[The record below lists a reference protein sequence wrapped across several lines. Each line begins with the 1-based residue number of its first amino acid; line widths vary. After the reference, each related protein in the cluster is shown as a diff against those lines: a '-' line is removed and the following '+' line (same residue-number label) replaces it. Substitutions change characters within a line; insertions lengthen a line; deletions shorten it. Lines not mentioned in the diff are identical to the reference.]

1 MVSCPIT
8 IYTVNVVNGRY
19 AFAVTVNVGELPLV
33 PNTISFEGQSQAWF
47 TVIIGQRV
55 ESVVTVNGSIAGGVY
70 SAITS

>member
-33 PNTISFEGQSQAWF
+33 SRTISLEGQSQTWSAV
-47 TVIIGQRV
+47 TRGQRPAF
-55 ESVVTVNGSIAGGVY
+55 VVTLNGSIAGGG
-70 SAITS
+70 SANIDK